1 MGEKLKIKKV
11 FSEVTPVSLPEAQTM
26 AELQTWVARESGIG
40 SGYVVAYLDYG
51 VLVGVFSEGTFSF
64 RDSASFEPQFLQKIR
79 VFNGERELLAWRA
92 EGRAL
97 KGRLR
102 VDRPCAQE
110 DAEGAVSC
118 IDAAQYLWGETA
130 ELNGK
135 WLTLWEKR
143 GIAVTVPVNDT
154 SGINARTKVKVLLRN
169 YIDYVPETGQAGY
182 NDCRMMGI
190 EPVEGGSR

>member
-1 MGEKLKIKKV
+1 MGEKLKIEKV
-11 FSEVTPVSLPEAQTM
+11 FSEVTPVSLPEVPNTAG
-26 AELQTWVARESGIG
+26 LQTWVARESGLD

-64 RDSASFEPQFLQKIR
+64 RDGVSFDPRFLQKIR

-143 GIAVTVPVNDT
+143 GISVTVPVKDT
-154 SGINARTKVKVLLRN
+154 TGLDKTTKVRLLLRN

-182 NDCRMMGI
+182 SDCRMTGLEI
-190 EPVEGGSR
+190 V